1 MPIEK
6 NQNSC
11 HGSQIGYQNRI
22 IQAIL
27 NVHVAPIPQTKFRFN
42 LTQGWEKM
50 VFEGYQDDY
59 NGSHIIY
66 STGAGIAFMNVHGV
80 LDSQVHYISTFNLRR
95 FAIFPY
101 YGFQRLISCRERSQI
116 WRQRLQNVVDGD

>member
-1 MPIEK
+1 MPFEK

-11 HGSQIGYQNRI
+11 HGSQIGYQNRM

-50 VFEGYQDDY
+50 VFEGYQDGY

-66 STGAGIAFMNVHGV
+66 SNGTGIAFMNVHGV
-80 LDSQVHYISTFNLRR
+80 LDSYRFITFLHLTPGVSP
-95 FAIFPY
+95 FFLTTVSK
-101 YGFQRLISCRERSQI
+101 G
-116 WRQRLQNVVDGD
+116 